1 MEGKR
6 KTGWLE
12 LNLLEILNEYKDGTD
27 EPLDGDSVERLTEII
42 KAKLNLFEGNITEK
56 EYEKVLDN
64 SIKKEVRI
72 VRINTTAFE
81 EEDFLLLT
89 DLTDEEIEEVIKPI
103 VEAERNGEDEETTH
117 YDNDS
122 LAETLEAIYPNNV
135 IEHYSIDGIDEIT
148 I

>member
-42 KAKLNLFEGNITEK
+42 KAKLNFFEGNITEK

-103 VEAERNGEDEETTH
+103 VEAEREEDEDSF

-122 LAETLEAIYPNNV
+122 LVSALEVSYPNNV
-135 IEHYSIDGIDEIT
+135 IKYYTADTLDEIT